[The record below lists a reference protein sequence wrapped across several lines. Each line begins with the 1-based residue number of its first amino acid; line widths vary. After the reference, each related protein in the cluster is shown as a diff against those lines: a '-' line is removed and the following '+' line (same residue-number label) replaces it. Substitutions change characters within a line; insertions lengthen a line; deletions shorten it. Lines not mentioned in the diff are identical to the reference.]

1 LSYAQDLTAA
11 GTDYG
16 PPFVCTGSTTVKI
29 TVANAAVRV
38 QLGRGI
44 GGLQWSDVP
53 AFLIPGV
60 HTIPGPIDAVRVKR
74 ATLIGTQPQYALEA
88 Y

>member
-1 LSYAQDLTAA
+1 MIALDLTAA

-16 PPFVCTGSTTVKI
+16 APFVCTGSQTVKV
-29 TVANAAVRV
+29 TVANAAIRL
-38 QLGRGI
+38 QIGRGI
-44 GGLQWSDVP
+44 GGVQWGDTP

-74 ATLIGTQPQYALEA
+74 ATSIGTQPQYALEA